1 MIRRIVKILR
11 IKDRYKYDRFRKM
24 ETVVGFLGVEYEV
37 NVFNDTHINVEGVY
51 CWADIVFDKDTE
63 KFKYMG
69 ATE

>member
-1 MIRRIVKILR
+1 MTDLEKWKQWL
-11 IKDRYKYDRFRKM
+11 DSWW
-24 ETVVGFLGVEYEV
+24 VEYEI

>member
-1 MIRRIVKILR
+1 
-11 IKDRYKYDRFRKM
+11 M